1 MWQGWRLCVL
11 LQVLSSPIPAHT
23 LLVTGLPLAHHKA
36 FGYCSLLLP
45 SLLRVRYLAPL
56 CKAPTV

>member
-1 MWQGWRLCVL
+1 MWQGRRLCIL

-45 SLLRVRYLAPL
+45 SLLCVRYLASVR
-56 CKAPTV
+56 KAPTV